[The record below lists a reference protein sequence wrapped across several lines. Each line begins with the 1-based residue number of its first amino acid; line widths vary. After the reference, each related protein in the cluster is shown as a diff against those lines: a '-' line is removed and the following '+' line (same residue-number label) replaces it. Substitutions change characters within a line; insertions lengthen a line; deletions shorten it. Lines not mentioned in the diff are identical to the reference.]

1 MASGILKEQHIEGL
15 QKLRRASC
23 WDPLQL
29 QVVDVEGKSE
39 VFSKTVE
46 MVISSNNPPS
56 VLFMLNTED
65 LMKSKADGY
74 WPNFKLMR
82 KSDVGGKE
90 DIVAQ
95 IQTSLEVQEF
105 QGIMLL
111 CCLFILFGIVT
122 GSEAQREIWFQKVNQ
137 SMAFV

>member
-46 MVISSNNPPS
+46 MVISSYNPPS
-56 VLFMLNTED
+56 VLFLLNTED
-65 LMKSKADGY
+65 LMKSKVDGY

-82 KSDVGGKE
+82 RSEVGGKA

-105 QGIMLL
+105 QG
-111 CCLFILFGIVT
+111 T
-122 GSEAQREIWFQKVNQ
+122 SVNQ
-137 SMAFV
+137 CLALV